1 MIRYLKQPYFRTP
14 MTRNNNGFTLIEL
27 SIVIVIIGLVIGG
40 VLVGK
45 DLINSSKV
53 RAQISQ
59 IEGYTS
65 AFYTFKTKYGYA
77 PGDMPPT
84 EAVQLGFFAFTG
96 AQAGKGCKGNN
107 TAYGNNDG
115 IINGVNEALPFWSHL
130 SDSKLIAG
138 NFAGTGGNL
147 LLTTSAS
154 CVALSGRP
162 PGGLPITRAGW
173 ELYLPKSVLFPIGMI
188 AVLGAY
194 PVAPTTTI
202 VYFSNTKK
210 LNVFLLEDELGSN
223 VASARE
229 AYLIDSKLDDGL
241 PATGNV
247 RDFDTS
253 DGSLIPVED
262 APCTTTGVSPI
273 GYNLSTAAADTINC
287 RALAI
292 LF

>member
-1 MIRYLKQPYFRTP
+1 MIR
-14 MTRNNNGFTLIEL
+14 NNNFPQIYRNGFTLIEL
-27 SIVIVIIGLVIGG
+27 SIVIVIIGLVAGG

-45 DLINSSKV
+45 DLIGSSKV

-59 IEGYTS
+59 VEKYTA
-65 AFYTFKTKYGYA
+65 AFYAFKTKYGYA

-84 EAVQLGFFAFTG
+84 DAAQLGFFAFTG

-130 SDSKLIAG
+130 SDSKLIGG
-138 NFAGTGGNL
+138 NFAGTAGNL
-147 LLTTSAS
+147 LLATSAS

-162 PGGLPITRAGW
+162 PSGLPTTRAGW
-173 ELYLPKSVLFPIGMI
+173 ELYLPKSVLFPIGMV

-202 VYFSNTKK
+202 IYFSNTKK
-210 LNVFLLEDELGSN
+210 LNLFLLEDELGSN
-223 VASARE
+223 ISTPRE
-229 AYLIDSKLDDGL
+229 AYLIDSKMDDGL

-247 RDFDTS
+247 RDFYTS
-253 DGSLIPVED
+253 DGTVTPIED

-273 GYNLSTAAADTINC
+273 AYNLSSTAADAVNC
-287 RALAI
+287 GAIAI

>member
-1 MIRYLKQPYFRTP
+1 MTVMTENNILRIRS
-14 MTRNNNGFTLIEL
+14 NGFTLIEL

-45 DLINSSKV
+45 DLIASSKI

-59 IEGYTS
+59 VENYTS
-65 AFYTFKTKYGYA
+65 AFYAFKTKYGYA

-84 EAVQLGFFAFTG
+84 EAAQLGFFAFTG

-130 SDSKLIAG
+130 SDSKLIGG
-138 NFAGTGGNL
+138 NFGGTAGNL
-147 LLTTSAS
+147 LLATSAT

-162 PGGLPITRAGW
+162 PAGLPTTRAGW
-173 ELYLPKSVLFPIGMI
+173 ELYLPKTVLFPIGMI
-188 AVLGAY
+188 AVLGTY

-210 LNVFLLEDELGSN
+210 LNIFLLEDELGSN
-223 VASARE
+223 VSTSRE

-253 DGSLIPVED
+253 NGTATPVED
-262 APCTTTGVSPI
+262 APCTTTGVTPI
-273 GYNLSTAAADTINC
+273 GYNLSPASADAVNC
-287 RALAI
+287 RTIAI